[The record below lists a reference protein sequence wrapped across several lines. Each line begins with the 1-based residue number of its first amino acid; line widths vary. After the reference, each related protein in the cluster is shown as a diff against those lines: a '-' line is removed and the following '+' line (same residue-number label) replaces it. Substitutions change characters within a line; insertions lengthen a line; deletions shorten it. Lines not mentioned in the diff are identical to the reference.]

1 MSNRPTNSASASVKE
16 HDVLHERWAR
26 PSGVDDLAAMI
37 EQAALRLR
45 PS

>member
-1 MSNRPTNSASASVKE
+1 MTYCTS
-16 HDVLHERWAR
+16 WAR